1 MVPICSLGQWFAITL
16 LASLCTNTLR
26 EFRLFFNNSKCA
38 AASVMLS
45 FVNGYA
51 SGNSRDSQDG
61 RKIRNAPEG
70 FRSRMRKQKKQTIVL
85 SSDSEDD
92 IDSAEVAKN
101 RGTAKTAQNAANN
114 ASIIT
119 TGKTVNTIVGPIGE
133 WACVPENLPNHPTM
147 VSYF

>member
-1 MVPICSLGQWFAITL
+1 
-16 LASLCTNTLR
+16 
-26 EFRLFFNNSKCA
+26 
-38 AASVMLS
+38 
-45 FVNGYA
+45 
-51 SGNSRDSQDG
+51 
-61 RKIRNAPEG
+61 
-70 FRSRMRKQKKQTIVL
+70 MRKQKKQTIVL

-147 VSYF
+147 VRTLSVNFRRYVHAAVPKPK